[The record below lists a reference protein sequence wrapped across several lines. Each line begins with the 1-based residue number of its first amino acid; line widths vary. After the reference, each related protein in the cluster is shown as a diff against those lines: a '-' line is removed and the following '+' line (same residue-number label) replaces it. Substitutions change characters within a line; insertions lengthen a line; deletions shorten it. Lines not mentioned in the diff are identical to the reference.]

1 MREQLDYPV
10 RGPVSD
16 AACPGTTVYSPS
28 GPFGAAQ
35 GVGWRA
41 AQAARPES
49 WRLQAENL
57 KEHRTLLLSATD
69 SAIAP
74 SEGYKVVQ
82 HCSDTRSV
90 ARAACFQAGGRP
102 RQRACHAALAGYFTK
117 IAIAGTS

>member
-16 AACPGTTVYSPS
+16 AACPETTVYSPS

-57 KEHRTLLLSATD
+57 KEHRTLLLSVTD

-74 SEGYKVVQ
+74 SAKIQSGPALLRHSECG
-82 HCSDTRSV
+82 TRGVFSSGRQTTTT
-90 ARAACFQAGGRP
+90 RAP
-102 RQRACHAALAGYFTK
+102 RRACGLFYENCCCWH
-117 IAIAGTS
+117 

>member
-49 WRLQAENL
+49 WRLQPENL
-57 KEHRTLLLSATD
+57 KALPLSVTD

-74 SEGYKVVQ
+74 S
-82 HCSDTRSV
+82 
-90 ARAACFQAGGRP
+90 ARM
-102 RQRACHAALAGYFTK
+102 HT
-117 IAIAGTS
+117 